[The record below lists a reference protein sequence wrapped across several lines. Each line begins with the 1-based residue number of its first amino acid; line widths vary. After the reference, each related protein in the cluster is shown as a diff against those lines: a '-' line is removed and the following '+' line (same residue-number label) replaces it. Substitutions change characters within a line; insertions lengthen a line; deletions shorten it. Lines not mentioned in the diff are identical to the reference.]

1 MKRILTA
8 AVCLLAGSAIAWT
21 AGQQPRPPAAS
32 LTSIDEVLQAVR
44 QDLQESRAD
53 IIRKNVNL
61 TPEQGAK
68 FWPMYES
75 YQREQ
80 NIVMDDQLR
89 GIQRYIETFD
99 SLDDAG
105 ALALIKAHLERD
117 ARMVTLRQ
125 TWLPE
130 FQRAIG
136 TKLAVRVMQI
146 DRRLGLAHQMQ
157 FVAKIPLAH

>member
-1 MKRILTA
+1 MKRMLIVA
-8 AVCLLAGSAIAWT
+8 ACLLGGSAIAWT
-21 AGQQPRPPAAS
+21 AGRQERPPTPS
-32 LTSIDEVLQAVR
+32 LTPIDDVLQAVR
-44 QDLQESRAD
+44 QDLQEGRAD

-61 TPEQGAK
+61 TAEQAAT
-68 FWPMYES
+68 FWPIYET

-80 NIVMDDQLR
+80 NIIMDDQLR
-89 GIQRYIETFD
+89 GIQRYIESFD

-105 ALALIKAHLERD
+105 ALGLINAHLERD

-130 FQRAIG
+130 FRRVLG